1 MIDPHGEPVR
11 ENYRRQGEARE
22 RERIIGLIERRIC
35 FDALDDHKAMATFRM
50 AHPEVVGRCGN
61 HGGKCTDLLLL
72 IEKLKAGN
80 NE

>member
-22 RERIIGLIERRIC
+22 RERIIALIERRIC
-35 FDALDDHKAMATFRM
+35 FDALADHESLEIFRDTR
-50 AHPEVVGRCGN
+50 PEIVGRCAH

-72 IEKLKAGN
+72 IHELKIGKK
-80 NE
+80 